1 MKRREVLRAMGTM
14 ALAACATE
22 GISADGNTNGVR
34 QQLTPGK
41 RRKANN
47 ETKVTNSQYD
57 FRDQAT
63 RLMETIARQGNEVV
77 FGDKRVT
84 SDLLQGEA
92 LRYFTRVFA
101 AGLISQVE
109 GNDPAY
115 PNFIKIL
122 SPWLNWGYPN
132 PDGTY
137 SFANLHGDHTYRLY
151 GKRGQA
157 RLFDIEVWEGDIADL
172 GSAVSIGGRRSIYGG
187 KSDLQIDA
195 DGSFE
200 VILSAEEQKGN
211 WIRLPRGH
219 AHLYV
224 RQWYYD
230 YENEMSGQFYIE
242 RVGAQFP
249 RPALTAKNHAENF
262 ERLIQFVNTVFTPL
276 NKGIAM
282 HYASEPNIVPFPAG
296 LISSGNAFRN
306 QSYGRGRFTC
316 QPDEAVIL
324 EVTRPQ
330 AEYWMFGLL
339 SPFWESYDWL
349 GRQISINGYQA
360 VIDDDGKFRA
370 VISHQDPGVP
380 NWLDA
385 SGHTQGLIAARY
397 NWSETVPIPTLRTV
411 PFASLAEAL
420 PSTTRRISPTER
432 HEILR
437 RRNLSQRRRMVD
449 W

>member
-1 MKRREVLRAMGTM
+1 MDRRKGLQTISAL
-14 ALAACATE
+14 ALAAF
-22 GISADGNTNGVR
+22 
-34 QQLTPGK
+34 
-41 RRKANN
+41 ANN
-47 ETKVTNSQYD
+47 GIPANIVAAAEKVTKGKVIGGASKYD
-57 FRDQAT
+57 FRALFSKLVSVIQ
-63 RLMETIARQGNEVV
+63 RKGEEVI
-77 FGDKRVT
+77 FGDKRIT
-84 SDLLQGEA
+84 NDLLQAEA
-92 LRYFTRVFA
+92 LRYFTRICA

-109 GNDPAY
+109 GNDPAW

-137 SFANLHGDHTYRLY
+137 TFANLHGDYEYRLY

-157 RLFDIEVWEGDIADL
+157 RLFDIEMWEGDIADL

-187 KSDLQIDA
+187 KSNLQIDD

-200 VILSAEEQKGN
+200 VVLSANERSGN
-211 WIRLPRGH
+211 WIRLPHGH

-230 YENEMSGQFYIE
+230 YENEAPGEFYIE

-249 RPALTAKNHAENF
+249 RPPLTPKNHVENV
-262 ERLIQFVNTVFTPL
+262 ERLIQFIDTVFTPL

-282 HYASEPNIVPFPAG
+282 HYASKPDIVPFPAG

-306 QSYGRGRFTC
+306 QSYGRGRFAC
-316 QPDEAVIL
+316 QLDEAVIL
-324 EVTRPQ
+324 EVTPPQ

-349 GRQISINGYQA
+349 GRQISINGHQA

-370 VISHQDPGVP
+370 VIAHQDPGVP

-397 NWSETVPIPTLRTV
+397 NWSEDIPIPTLKTI
-411 PFASLAEAL
+411 PFASLAATL
-420 PSTTRRISPTER
+420 PSTTKRISTAER

-437 RRNLSQRRRMVD
+437 RRNLSQRRRGVD